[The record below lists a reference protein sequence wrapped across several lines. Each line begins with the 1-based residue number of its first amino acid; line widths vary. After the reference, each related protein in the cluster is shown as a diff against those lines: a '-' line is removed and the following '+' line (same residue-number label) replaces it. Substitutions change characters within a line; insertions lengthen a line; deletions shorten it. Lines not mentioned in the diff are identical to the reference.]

1 MKIKTIF
8 TSFLTII
15 LCLSLMIGGTFAIS
29 TSESKV
35 NIAVTSAKINVVAT
49 IDETSLQTKSLNDVS
64 YASGENMYGGEAVF
78 TSEGLNLSNV
88 AEGDGVKFNI
98 KIVNESTITV
108 KYRTV
113 ISCINDD
120 GLFAG
125 LVVNIGSNENYD
137 GKDCISDWESLEV
150 GDSVENVEVSIE
162 LPNGAGKQYEGKTC
176 TITYIVEAVQ
186 GNAYTGPDAV
196 ITKYTEDKLPKGL
209 TPLTTDLNGIPFPDD
224 VPNPVNVESAWT
236 FTAIDTPET
245 VENSP
250 YKNWICDFVIECDQV
265 VEYGEL
271 GLWGEY
277 GGMEFAFGNPFKLPV
292 GQTLFMLTSVGLPQ
306 DYYNICTAVKEFDCG
321 VFRGNAGSKMQGK
334 TITVSL
340 CLINLDFAGKLIYDV
355 TGKTDIGQVTFDEML
370 EVMKKD
376 NWKDAIG
383 KDVLIANQTSYTFN

>member
-1 MKIKTIF
+1 MIKKTIF

-15 LCLSLMIGGTFAIS
+15 LCLSLIIGGTFAIS
-29 TSESKV
+29 TSESSV
-35 NIAVTSAKINVVAT
+35 NIAVTSAKINVIAT
-49 IDETSLQTKSLNDVS
+49 IDENSLQTKSLTDAS
-64 YASGENMYGGEAVF
+64 YASGENMYGGKAVF
-78 TSEGLNLSNV
+78 TSEGLNLSNL

-125 LVVNIGSNENYD
+125 LVTNVGSNENYD
-137 GKDCISDWESLEV
+137 GNDCISDWEFLEV
-150 GDSVENVEVSIE
+150 GDEVENVEVSIE
-162 LPNGAGKQYEGKTC
+162 LPNGAGKEFEGKTC
-176 TITYIVEAVQ
+176 TITYRVEAVQ
-186 GNAYTGPDAV
+186 GNAYTGPKAIV
-196 ITKYTEDKLPKGL
+196 TKYAEDKLPKGL

-236 FTAIDTPET
+236 FTATDDEET
-245 VENSP
+245 IQTSP
-250 YKNWICDFVIECDQV
+250 YKNWVCDFVIECDQA

-277 GGMEFAFGNPFKLPV
+277 GGWEFAFGNPFELPE
-292 GQTLFMLTSVGLPQ
+292 GQTLFMLTSVGMSQ

-376 NWKDAIG
+376 NWKGAIG
-383 KDVLIANQTSYTFN
+383 TNVLIANQTSYTFN